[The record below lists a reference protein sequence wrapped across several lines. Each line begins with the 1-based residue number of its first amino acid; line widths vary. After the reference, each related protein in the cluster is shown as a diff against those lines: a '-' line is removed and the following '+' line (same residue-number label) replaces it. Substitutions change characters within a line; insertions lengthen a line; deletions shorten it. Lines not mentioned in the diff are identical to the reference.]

1 MTQLEGAFFW
11 PQLLTALNAG
21 NVIPVIGRDVLLVQD
36 EGAQCTLD
44 EYLARR
50 VEKKLGLSGEGRAKS
65 PTLHDVACRFLE
77 KNGPDDVQN
86 VQFAV
91 QEVLAQEEI
100 PVPDTLRK
108 LARIDAF
115 RIYVSTT
122 FDDLLQSALCE
133 ERPGRSAPQKFAYSP
148 NRTVDLPGDFA
159 VSKSPIVYHL
169 LGDTWGAPHFAVT
182 EEDTLEFVHS
192 LQSDNKRPKRL
203 TDEFR
208 SNWLLLIGVGYSDW
222 LMRFFLR
229 ITKNKRLLEGQD
241 KTDIVVDNRIHDD
254 AQLGHFLAHFS
265 RKTKVFPGG
274 VVDFI
279 DELESRW
286 AAQRGEAAAM
296 KPARDSVDPDEDAVF
311 ISYASEDRESALLLF
326 EALRT
331 RGVAVWLDREGGLAG
346 GDEYKKKI
354 AARIQNAAFFIP
366 ILSRAVLTP
375 KWRFFKYEWS
385 VAEDAKAFVGERT
398 FIIPVRVDDIDPQ
411 SPGIP
416 TVFRALHAMD
426 AGNGARVEEVAA
438 HVQRLYR
445 DYQRA
450 LATA

>member
-1 MTQLEGAFFW
+1 MTQPEAFFW
-11 PQLLTALNAG
+11 TPLLTALKAG
-21 NVIPVIGRDVLLVQD
+21 TVIPVIGRDVLLVQD

-50 VEKKLGLSGEGRAKS
+50 VEEKLGLSAEGRAKP

-86 VQFAV
+86 VQFVV
-91 QEVLAQEEI
+91 QEVLAQETI
-100 PVPDTLRK
+100 PLPDTLSK
-108 LARIDAF
+108 LARIEAF
-115 RIYVSTT
+115 QIYVTTT
-122 FDDLLQSALCE
+122 FDDLLQRALVQ
-133 ERPGRSAPQKFAYSP
+133 ERPNAAAVRKLAYSP
-148 NRTVDLPGDFA
+148 NRTTDLPADFETTRA
-159 VSKSPIVYHL
+159 PMVYHL
-169 LGDTWGAPHFAVT
+169 LGDLAGAPHFAVT

-274 VVDFI
+274 VVEFI

-286 AAQRGEAAAM
+286 QAQRGEVAT
-296 KPARDSVDPDEDAVF
+296 KPQRDSTEPAEDAVF
-311 ISYASEDRESALLLF
+311 ISYASEDRDRALVLF
-326 EALRT
+326 EALRK
-331 RGVAVWLDREGGLAG
+331 RGVPVWLDQEGGLAG

-354 AARIQNAAFFIP
+354 AARIQSAAFFIP

-385 VAEDAKAFVGERT
+385 VAEDARAFVGERT
-398 FIIPVRVDDIDPQ
+398 YIVPVRVDDVDPQ
-411 SPGIP
+411 SSGIP
-416 TVFRALHAMD
+416 TVFRALHAID
-426 AGNGARVEEVAA
+426 TANGARLDEVAA
-438 HVQRLYR
+438 HVQKLYR

-450 LATA
+450 LTPA